1 MPQPKRPPGRHCNP
15 TKNEKTTL
23 QKLIRWFLTKLHM
36 TLREVF
42 VGTLI
47 SIVVAVVQPNL
58 PDSSW
63 GRDPEAIKVQYYQL

>member
-1 MPQPKRPPGRHCNP
+1 M
-15 TKNEKTTL
+15 
-23 QKLIRWFLTKLHM
+23 
-36 TLREVF
+36 
-42 VGTLI
+42 GTLI